1 MAYRQKVEAMYLDL
15 AKKNKNWKVINC
27 VDNGQILPKEV
38 IHQKIIELLEKNL
51 VFLDL
56 C

>member
-1 MAYRQKVEAMYLDL
+1 MYLDL

-38 IHQKIIELLEKNL
+38 IHQKIIELLEKKFG
-51 VFLDL
+51 VFKQLL
-56 C
+56 KGKKII

>member
-1 MAYRQKVEAMYLDL
+1 MYLDL

-38 IHQKIIELLEKNL
+38 IHKKIIELLEKKFG
-51 VFLDL
+51 VFRSLL
-56 C
+56 NQ